1 MSKATSINNIKKYC
15 QENTVKNYCKHL
27 LSKHDIN
34 KYFQKT
40 KTKNSATERRQK
52 QCQKV
57 T

>member
-1 MSKATSINNIKKYC
+1 MSKATSINNIKKYR

-40 KTKNSATERRQK
+40 KTKNSTTERCQK